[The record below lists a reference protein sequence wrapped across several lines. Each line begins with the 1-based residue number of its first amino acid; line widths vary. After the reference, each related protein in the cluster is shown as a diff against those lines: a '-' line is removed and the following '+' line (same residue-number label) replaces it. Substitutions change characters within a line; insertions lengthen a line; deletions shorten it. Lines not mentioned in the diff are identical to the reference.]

1 MKHKDLFSV
10 APMMD
15 WTDRHCRYFHRLLSQ
30 KAVLYTEMVTAEAIL
45 HGHRDK
51 LLGFDVHEKP
61 VILQIGGSDASKCAT
76 ATKIALDYGYDEIN
90 LNVGCPSNRVQSGRF
105 GACLMKEA
113 DVVVDIVHQMQS
125 VSSVPI
131 TVKCR
136 IGVDEQDPH
145 LILPDFLQK
154 LYDIGVKHIIIHARK
169 AWLKGLSPK
178 ENRMIP
184 PLDYPLVYR
193 MKENFPDMMIS
204 INGGIETIE
213 ACLDHLQYVD
223 GVMVGRSAYH
233 NPALLRDID
242 SLIYGE
248 TYQKPDYTDII
259 QKMMLYCERQMTQS
273 VPFYSIIKHML
284 GLFQGKR
291 GARAWRNILSEYGHK
306 TGAKP
311 ELLEYAFA
319 QVEIL

>member
-1 MKHKDLFSV
+1 MKHKHLFSV

-45 HGHRDK
+45 HGNRDK
-51 LLGFDVHEKP
+51 ILGFCSDEKP
-61 VILQIGGSDASKCAT
+61 VILQIGGSDASKCSM

-90 LNVGCPSNRVQSGRF
+90 LNVGCPSDRVQSGRF
-105 GACLMKEA
+105 GACLMKEV
-113 DVVVDIVHQMQS
+113 DVVVDIVRQMQA
-125 VSSVPI
+125 VSSVPV

-136 IGVDEQDPH
+136 IGVDDQDPT
-145 LILPDFLQK
+145 LILPDLLRK
-154 LYDIGVKHIIIHARK
+154 LYDIGVNHVIIHARK

-184 PLDYPLVYR
+184 PLDYLLVYR
-193 MKENFPDMMIS
+193 MKERFPDMLIT

-213 ACLDHLQYVD
+213 ACLEHLKYVD

-233 NPALLRDID
+233 NPALLCDVD
-242 SLIYGE
+242 SMIYGE
-248 TYQKPDYTDII
+248 AYQKPDYTKII
-259 QKMMLYCERQMTQS
+259 QEMMVYCEKQMVQS

-311 ELLEYAFA
+311 ELLEQAFA
-319 QVEIL
+319 RVEI